1 MNDSFSEFYMT
12 FMENMMMYEC
22 MDNIT
27 YEAIQKNHKSF
38 FFVSAGKVNED
49 FMDRAYH
56 RPNIVEKLNEY
67 RHSNFVQFI
76 YNEFENY
83 IYNCI
88 KAVLISSPGKM
99 TDKKI
104 TIGDLIKYDYDAERV
119 IEFKVENVVEKLLRA
134 PIKSVLED
142 IEKDYNIKH
151 NLSKEELQNL
161 NRFSE
166 IRNLFA
172 HRRGIIDKK
181 FIKNMGKKK
190 YQEGIFL
197 KLGSI
202 EFHEYYQFIKIIS
215 TKFDQAL
222 GIAYPNLVSKGF

>member
-1 MNDSFSEFYMT
+1 
-12 FMENMMMYEC
+12 
-22 MDNIT
+22 
-27 YEAIQKNHKSF
+27 
-38 FFVSAGKVNED
+38 
-49 FMDRAYH
+49 
-56 RPNIVEKLNEY
+56 
-67 RHSNFVQFI
+67 
-76 YNEFENY
+76 
-83 IYNCI
+83 
-88 KAVLISSPGKM
+88 M

-166 IRNLFA
+166 IRNLYA

-181 FIKNMGKKK
+181 
-190 YQEGIFL
+190 
-197 KLGSI
+197 LG
-202 EFHEYYQFIKIIS
+202 
-215 TKFDQAL
+215 
-222 GIAYPNLVSKGF
+222 V

>member
-166 IRNLFA
+166 IRNLT
-172 HRRGIIDKK
+172 
-181 FIKNMGKKK
+181 
-190 YQEGIFL
+190 L
-197 KLGSI
+197 I
-202 EFHEYYQFIKIIS
+202 EEE
-215 TKFDQAL
+215 
-222 GIAYPNLVSKGF
+222 